1 MQNRLFFVIFLKI
14 ILSLEEIGHNS
25 HIFDFFMAY
34 RLKKIYLWSAIK
46 ISFFLFAVLGGITG
60 IAWAALASFSVGFLR
75 LFLPEGWELGK
86 PSVASVSAGIFL
98 TISVYVTLGVIVTV
112 IMCLVYNAVAN
123 WTGGFKIDLDR
134 RGTAVSIP
142 DAGEEGKSIDV

>member
-1 MQNRLFFVIFLKI
+1 MYKRQ
-14 ILSLEEIGHNS
+14 
-25 HIFDFFMAY
+25 
-34 RLKKIYLWSAIK
+34 
-46 ISFFLFAVLGGITG
+46 
-60 IAWAALASFSVGFLR
+60 VGFLR